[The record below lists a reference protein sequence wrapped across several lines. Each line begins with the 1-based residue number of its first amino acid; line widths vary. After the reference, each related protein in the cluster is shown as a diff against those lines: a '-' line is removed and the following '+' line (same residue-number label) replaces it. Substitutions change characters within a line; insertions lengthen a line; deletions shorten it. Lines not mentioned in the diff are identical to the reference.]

1 MISRRFVLQAGLAT
15 TTLVFV
21 PRTGTV
27 FAQGA
32 YPQTEAV
39 LRRAREAETAAHFQ
53 YVAFTRQAVA
63 DGYPGIAYLFTAFA
77 TAERIHGLNF
87 EKVLAGMGVEATPVE
102 ERDHRIGTTKENLIK
117 AATDELASVNM
128 FYPGMLKELAAE
140 AMGEAVRFATYAW
153 NTEKLHLGILKSI
166 ERWTPKHFEAVARK
180 IENETAQ
187 YLVCQVCGAT
197 MIKLPRSACPVCRF
211 PPENIHRI
219 EPPV

>member
-1 MISRRFVLQAGLAT
+1 MLSRRFVLQAGLAT
-15 TTLVFV
+15 ATLVFV
-21 PRTGTV
+21 PRTSTV

-53 YVAFTRQAVA
+53 YVAFARQAMA

-77 TAERIHGLNF
+77 TAERIHSLNF

-102 ERDHRIGTTKENLIK
+102 DRDHRIGTTKENLIR
-117 AATDELASVNM
+117 AATDELASVNVV
-128 FYPGMLKELAAE
+128 YPGMLKELAAE
-140 AMGEAVRFATYAW
+140 AMDEAVTFTTYAW

-166 ERWTPKHFEAVARK
+166 QRWTPKHFEAVAKK

-197 MIKLPRSACPVCRF
+197 MIKLPKSACPVCQF
-211 PPENIHRI
+211 PLENIHRI